1 VRNCTLAFIL
11 TSGRQLTLFGDL
23 LLAPLGPNLCN
34 CDSAF
39 GRSSSH
45 LFCRTHSEGTPTK
58 AVIVKLHEQDENFE
72 HILESAVIVSWAD
85 LMRGRSGLIH
95 IEYGFAP
102 SATLDY
108 LKVWSSSGEA
118 IGFWLVRTGCQLHNL
133 MTSASTSI
141 TDMYW
146 RRLAHILE
154 VVMQHQ
160 SLFALPQN
168 LGRQGLLQIG
178 TPTEK
183 ESNAAAA
190 SVNDAIDRVN
200 SLAEP
205 TAETA

>member
-1 VRNCTLAFIL
+1 M
-11 TSGRQLTLFGDL
+11 
-23 LLAPLGPNLCN
+23 
-34 CDSAF
+34 
-39 GRSSSH
+39 
-45 LFCRTHSEGTPTK
+45 
-58 AVIVKLHEQDENFE
+58 KLHEQDENFE

-85 LMRGRSGLIH
+85 LMRGQSGLIH

-108 LKVWSSSGEA
+108 VKVWSSIRRGY
-118 IGFWLVRTGCQLHNL
+118 WLLACTYW
-133 MTSASTSI
+133 MSASQSHDI
-141 TDMYW
+141 GIHFDNGYESEG
-146 RRLAHILE
+146 LAHILE

-183 ESNAAAA
+183 ESKAAAA

-205 TAETA
+205 IARTVA